1 MIDAGKE
8 GSFKYLFK
16 PGELAGGRSFGLVV
30 NVNYEDMVSLTGDD
44 YPIISSILASFECI
58 LSL

>member
-1 MIDAGKE
+1 MPNKMIDAGKE

-30 NVNYEDMVSLTGDD
+30 NVNYADMVC
-44 YPIISSILASFECI
+44 FRMRMK
-58 LSL
+58 